1 MDAVV
6 VTNDLSKSYGN
17 HEALR
22 KVNLEVHKG
31 EVFGYLGPNGSGKS
45 TTIRTLLDFLRPTEG
60 SASIFGLD
68 SREESRAIRAR
79 VGYLPG
85 DMVLYER
92 LTGREVIAYSA
103 ALRGGVD
110 WADVERLQD
119 RLDAELSRPIK
130 TLSRGNRQKIGLIQ
144 AFMHRP
150 ELIIMDEPTSGLDPL
165 LQQEFHLMV
174 EEVKA
179 DGRTVFISSHDLSE
193 VERLCDRVGIIRRG
207 QLVTVEDVAVLRER
221 ALHRIE
227 FQFAT
232 PMSAADFDNVPGVRD
247 IEVEGQVLRCTVEGS
262 PDSIVK
268 AAARFEVTKV
278 ITQEPHLEEVFLSY
292 YGDGDPDAG

>member
-1 MDAVV
+1 MNAVV
-6 VTNDLSKSYGN
+6 VTNDLSKSYGS
-17 HEALR
+17 HEAL
-22 KVNLEVHKG
+22 KEVNLEVYEG
-31 EVFGYLGPNGSGKS
+31 EIFGYLGPNGSGKS
-45 TTIRTLLDFLRPTEG
+45 TTIRTLLDFIRPTGG

-68 SREESRAIRAR
+68 SRQDSRAIRAR

-85 DMVLYER
+85 DMVLYDR
-92 LTGREVIAYSA
+92 LTGRQVLAYSA

-110 WADVERLQD
+110 WAYVEQLKD
-119 RLDAELSRPIK
+119 RLGADLSRPVK

-165 LQQEFHLMV
+165 LQQEFHEMV
-174 EEVKA
+174 VEVKA
-179 DGRTVFISSHDLSE
+179 DGRTVFISSHVLPE

-207 QLVTVEDVAVLRER
+207 QLVTVEDVAALKER

-227 FQFAT
+227 FHFGT
-232 PMSAADFDNVPGVRD
+232 LVSDADFEDVPGVQD
-247 IEVEGQVLRCTVEGS
+247 IEVKDSVLTCTVMGS
-262 PDSIVK
+262 PDAVVK

-278 ITQEPHLEEVFLSY
+278 VTQEPHLEEVFLSY
-292 YGDGDPDAG
+292 YDDGDTDAE

>member
-6 VTNDLSKSYGN
+6 VTNDLSKSYGD

-22 KVNLEVHKG
+22 KINLEVRKG

-45 TTIRTLLDFLRPTEG
+45 TTIRTLLDFLRPTSG

-68 SREESRAIRAR
+68 SREDSRAIRAR

-119 RLDAELSRPIK
+119 RLDAELTRPIK

-174 EEVKA
+174 EEVRA

-207 QLVTVEDVAVLRER
+207 QLVTVEDVAALKER

-227 FQFAT
+227 FHFGA
-232 PMSAADFDNVPGVRD
+232 PVSAADFDGVPGVRD
-247 IEVEGQVLRCTVEGS
+247 IEVEDRVLTCTIEGS
-262 PDSIVK
+262 PDAIVK

-278 ITQEPHLEEVFLSY
+278 VTQEPHLEEVFLSY
-292 YGDGDPDAG
+292 YGDGDPDAE

>member
-1 MDAVV
+1 
-6 VTNDLSKSYGN
+6 VTNDLSKSYGS
-17 HEALR
+17 HEALK
-22 KVNLEVHKG
+22 KVNLEVRKG

-45 TTIRTLLDFLRPTEG
+45 TTIRTLLDFLRPTSG

-68 SREESRAIRAR
+68 TREQSLAIRAR

-92 LTGREVIAYSA
+92 LNGRQVLAYSA

-110 WADVERLQD
+110 WAHVEQLRD
-119 RLDAELSRPIK
+119 RLDAELSRPVHM
-130 TLSRGNRQKIGLIQ
+130 LSRGNRQKIGLIQ

-165 LQQEFHLMV
+165 LRHEFHMMV

-179 DGRTVFISSHDLSE
+179 DGRTVFISSHDLPE
-193 VERLCDRVGIIRRG
+193 VERICDRVGIIRRG
-207 QLVTVEDVAVLRER
+207 QLVTVEDVAVLREK

-227 FQFAT
+227 FHFGT
-232 PMSAADFDNVPGVRD
+232 PVSAADFKSVPGVQD
-247 IEVEGQVLRCTVEGS
+247 VVVENGVLTCTVQGS
-262 PDSIVK
+262 PDALVK

-278 ITQEPHLEEVFLSY
+278 ITQEPHLDEVFLSY
-292 YGDGDPDAG
+292 YGDGDPDAE

>member
-1 MDAVV
+1 LDSVV

-22 KVNLEVHKG
+22 KVNLEVRKG

-174 EEVKA
+174 EEVRA

-232 PMSAADFDNVPGVRD
+232 AVSAADFDDVQGVRD
-247 IEVEGQVLRCTVEGS
+247 IEVEGQLLRCTVEGS

-292 YGDGDPDAG
+292 YGDGDTDAE

>member
-22 KVNLEVHKG
+22 KVNLEVQKG

-68 SREESRAIRAR
+68 TREKSRAIRAR

-110 WADVERLQD
+110 WADVDRLQN
-119 RLDAELSRPIK
+119 RLDAELSRPVK

-179 DGRTVFISSHDLSE
+179 EGRTVFISSHDLSE

-207 QLVTVEDVAVLRER
+207 QLVTVEDVAVLKER

-227 FQFAT
+227 FQFGA
-232 PMSAADFDNVPGVRD
+232 PVSAADFDDVQGIRD
-247 IEVEGQVLRCTVEGS
+247 IEVEDRVLRCTVEGS
-262 PDSIVK
+262 PDTIVK

-278 ITQEPHLEEVFLSY
+278 VTQEPHLEEVFLSY
-292 YGDGDPDAG
+292 YGDGDPDAK

>member
-1 MDAVV
+1 MNPVV
-6 VTNDLSKSYGN
+6 VTNDLSKSYGSQ
-17 HEALR
+17 EAL
-22 KVNLEVHKG
+22 KKINLEVYEG

-45 TTIRTLLDFLRPTEG
+45 TTIRTLLDFIRPTHG

-68 SREESRAIRAR
+68 SRQDSRAIRAR

-85 DMVLYER
+85 DIVLYDR
-92 LTGREVIAYSA
+92 LTGRQVLAYSA

-110 WADVERLQD
+110 WAYVEQLRD
-119 RLDAELSRPIK
+119 RLGAELSRPVK

-144 AFMHRP
+144 AFMHHP

-165 LQQEFHLMV
+165 LQQEFHEMV

-179 DGRTVFISSHDLSE
+179 DGRTVFISSHVLPE

-207 QLVTVEDVAVLRER
+207 QLITVEDVAALKER

-227 FQFAT
+227 FHFGTPVTAT
-232 PMSAADFDNVPGVRD
+232 DFEDVPGVQD
-247 IEVEGQVLRCTVEGS
+247 IEVKDSVLTCTVLGS
-262 PDSIVK
+262 PDAVVK

-278 ITQEPHLEEVFLSY
+278 VTQEPHLEEVFLSY
-292 YGDGDPDAG
+292 YGDGDTDAE